1 MDARVRGQDAHRR
14 VLAWTIAPV
23 TVKGLKTA
31 HAHDV
36 LPQLAPGGAGHVFMN
51 EENETAQEAAVAAA
65 AGTSRAPAFN
75 VLLLIPNI
83 LTLCA
88 VLCGLTALRL
98 SAEGEFDWA
107 IAAIFGAVVLDTA
120 DGYLAR
126 LLGAESPIG
135 AELDSLADFVSFGV
149 APAMLIYQRDLHLL
163 GWAGWLIAGVYVL
176 ATGLRLAR
184 FNVQSRLPKEPGQ
197 KNWFCGLP
205 STGAA
210 VAVLIADAAANAALL
225 PDQASLVMAVI
236 VFAAGALMV
245 SELRVPALFRR

>member
-1 MDARVRGQDAHRR
+1 
-14 VLAWTIAPV
+14 
-23 TVKGLKTA
+23 
-31 HAHDV
+31 
-36 LPQLAPGGAGHVFMN
+36 MN
-51 EENETAQEAAVAAA
+51 EENETAQEAVAVAA

-75 VLLLIPNI
+75 ALLLIPNI

-98 SAEGEFDWA
+98 SAEGEFNWA
-107 IAAIFGAVVLDTA
+107 IAAIFAAVVLDTA

-135 AELDSLADFVSFGV
+135 AELDSLADFVNFGV
-149 APAMLIYQRDLHLL
+149 APAMLIYQRDLHLV

-210 VAVLIADAAANAALL
+210 VAVLIADAAANTALL
-225 PDQASLVMAVI
+225 PYQASLVMAALVL
-236 VFAAGALMV
+236 AAGMLMV
-245 SELRVPALFRR
+245 SKVRVPALFKR

>member
-1 MDARVRGQDAHRR
+1 
-14 VLAWTIAPV
+14 
-23 TVKGLKTA
+23 
-31 HAHDV
+31 
-36 LPQLAPGGAGHVFMN
+36 MN
-51 EENETAQEAAVAAA
+51 EENETPQEAVVAAA
-65 AGTSRAPAFN
+65 TGKGRASALN
-75 VLLLIPNI
+75 VVFLLPNI

-107 IAAIFGAVVLDTA
+107 IAAIFAAVVLDTA

-126 LLGAESPIG
+126 ALGAESPIG
-135 AELDSLADFVSFGV
+135 AELDLLADFVNFGV

-197 KNWFCGLP
+197 KKWFCGLP
-205 STGAA
+205 LTGAA
-210 VAVLIADAAANAALL
+210 VVVLIADAAANTVLL
-225 PDQASLVMAVI
+225 PDQASLVMGVI
-236 VFAAGALMV
+236 VLAAGALMV
-245 SELRVPALFRR
+245 SKLRVPALFKR

>member
-1 MDARVRGQDAHRR
+1 
-14 VLAWTIAPV
+14 
-23 TVKGLKTA
+23 
-31 HAHDV
+31 
-36 LPQLAPGGAGHVFMN
+36 MN
-51 EENETAQEAAVAAA
+51 EENETPQEAVAVAAT
-65 AGTSRAPAFN
+65 GTGRAPASN

-98 SAEGEFDWA
+98 SAEGQFDWA
-107 IAAIFGAVVLDTA
+107 IVAIFAAVVLDTA

-135 AELDSLADFVSFGV
+135 AELDSLADFVNFGV
-149 APAMLIYQRDLHLL
+149 APAMIVYQRDLHLL

-184 FNVQSRLPKEPGQ
+184 FNVQSRLPKKLEQ
-197 KNWFCGLP
+197 KNSFCGLP

-210 VAVLIADAAANAALL
+210 VAVLIADAAANTALL
-225 PDQASLVMAVI
+225 PYQASLVMAAI
-236 VFAAGALMV
+236 VFAASALMV
-245 SELRVPALFRR
+245 SKLRVPALFKR